1 MEIVQSI
8 IGRTMNKANERIPY
22 LDVARSIAVLWIVG
36 YWHLRVYCGKDYSP
50 YLSFPGDGWITN
62 VVLGL
67 FMFISGMLISKYTFD
82 HFKADCIS
90 FYKKRLTR
98 FYLLYAISIILLYIM
113 GYNSLFG
120 RFSLLTSLSM
130 TSTFLPPQPR
140 TLWFFSMIASFYVF
154 TPFILKKTP
163 RSLLYS
169 FIIIYGG
176 STLLM
181 FFSPRG
187 IDPRFFWCF
196 PMYYAGLCIG
206 RKKYILNK
214 LTCNHY
220 CGLLYLTVS
229 ALQIFLITKYPD
241 RFSNLE
247 NITLPFGILLIL
259 YVSRLLS
266 HPQVIKATSIIA
278 YSSMST
284 YLFHREIYIFLFDA
298 YNSLQFNYPYW
309 FSVITFLP
317 TCFVVCY
324 FIQKVYDKNTSTK
337 LHL

>member
-1 MEIVQSI
+1 
-8 IGRTMNKANERIPY
+8 MNKTNERIPY

-36 YWHLRVYCGKDYSP
+36 YWHLRVYYGEDEINP
-50 YLSFPGDGWITN
+50 YISFLGDGWITN

-82 HFKADCIS
+82 NFKADCIS

-130 TSTFLPPQPR
+130 TSTYLPPQPR

-176 STLLM
+176 SALLAY
-181 FFSPRG
+181 FSPRG
-187 IDPRFFWCF
+187 IDTRFFWCF
-196 PMYYAGLCIG
+196 PMYFTGLCVG
-206 RKKYILNK
+206 RMKSILNK
-214 LTCNHY
+214 LTSNHY
-220 CGLLYLTVS
+220 LGLLFLAISVF
-229 ALQIFLITKYPD
+229 QIILIINYPD
-241 RFSNLE
+241 EFIYIE
-247 NITLPFGILLIL
+247 YITLPFGILFIL
-259 YVSRLLS
+259 YASRLMSYPLI
-266 HPQVIKATSIIA
+266 IKATSFIA
-278 YSSMST
+278 YSSMSA
-284 YLFHREIYIFLFDA
+284 YLFHREIYILLFDA
-298 YNSLQFNYPYW
+298 YNSLHFNYPYW
-309 FSVITFLP
+309 FSAVTFLSI
-317 TCFVVCY
+317 CFIVCY
-324 FIQKVYDKNTSTK
+324 FIQKLYDKSISSWF
-337 LHL
+337 HSS

>member
-1 MEIVQSI
+1 
-8 IGRTMNKANERIPY
+8 MNKVNERIPY

-36 YWHLRVYCGKDYSP
+36 YWHLRVYCGKGYICP

-67 FMFISGMLISKYTFD
+67 FMFISGMLISKYTFN

-130 TSTFLPPQPR
+130 TSTYLLPQPR

-163 RSLLYS
+163 RSLFYS
-169 FIIIYGG
+169 FILIYGG
-176 STLLM
+176 SALLM

-196 PMYYAGLCIG
+196 PMYFTGLCLG
-206 RKKYILNK
+206 RKKSILNK
-214 LTCNHY
+214 LTSNHFG
-220 CGLLYLTVS
+220 GLLYFTVS
-229 ALQIFLITKYPD
+229 ALQILLITKYPD
-241 RFSNLE
+241 RFAYLE
-247 NITLPFGILLIL
+247 NFTLPFGILLIL

-266 HPQVIKATSIIA
+266 HPLVIKATSIIA
-278 YSSMST
+278 YSSMSA
-284 YLFHREIYIFLFDA
+284 YLFHREIYILLYDA

-309 FSVITFLP
+309 FSAITFLP
-317 TCFVVCY
+317 ICFVACY
-324 FIQKVYDKNTSTK
+324 FIQKLYDKSISAW
-337 LHL
+337 LHSS